1 MPGLSGWLEVENPD
15 VKTSVSLCRFESCPM
30 RQAREGVIPNPIFIL
45 MVVFEWKDE
54 ERDFGS
60 GPFGVRFPCILRDK

>member
-1 MPGLSGWLEVENPD
+1 MPGLSGWLEVESPD

-45 MVVFEWKDE
+45 MVVNLE
-54 ERDFGS
+54 G
-60 GPFGVRFPCILRDK
+60 